1 MPYSV
6 LVALAAAA
14 VGLVYSLGI
23 RAERLRD
30 VLGEHVPME
39 PAPVGVLVL
48 FTIGATLGLYLA
60 CLLLSSQY
68 LATQQGRKL
77 MRGLSGT
84 QGVAAFRA
92 VCAGAVLFL
101 AGSTAFVLWYTYLFL
116 RD

>member
-6 LVALAAAA
+6 LIVLGA
-14 VGLVYSLGI
+14 VIVGAVYSLGI

-30 VLGEHVPME
+30 VVGEHVPME
-39 PAPVGVLVL
+39 PAPLGVAVL
-48 FTIGATLGLYLA
+48 FIIGAAMGLYSS
-60 CLLLSSQY
+60 CLLLPAKY
-68 LATQQGRKL
+68 LATEQGRKL

-84 QGVAAFRA
+84 DSVSAFRG

-101 AGSTAFVLWYTYLFL
+101 ATSTAFVLWYTYLFL

>member
-6 LVALAAAA
+6 LITLSAVA

-30 VLGEHVPME
+30 VLGEHVPIE
-39 PAPVGVLVL
+39 PAPIGVLVL
-48 FTIGATLGLYLA
+48 FIIGAALGLYLS
-60 CLLLSSQY
+60 CLLLPSKY
-68 LATQQGRKL
+68 LATQQGQKL

-84 QGVAAFRA
+84 QGIAAFRG
-92 VCAGAVLFL
+92 VCMGAVLFL